1 MIKQLKLKRTI
12 RKNTEYL
19 GQLQHLVMNDP
30 TPESDEAMIRYLLDS
45 IEWLDSFDEVD

>member
-19 GQLQHLVMNDP
+19 GQLQHLVMNDL

-45 IEWLDSFDEVD
+45 IEWLDSFDE